1 MSKESTSTNGGV
13 HVTTE
18 MLMHASKTTLAK
30 GESTEHYLH
39 RITHLT
45 LNNKKLTS
53 MTNLHRC
60 TNVKVVLYMYDNKI
74 ASIDATLSSL
84 RHLTHVHLQRNRI
97 SKIEHFDALVHLEKL
112 YLDGNQISRLEGLA
126 NCTSLQELHL
136 SNQVAAPSSGDEFTF
151 DEDSIMT
158 LRHSLRIL
166 HAANCNIRNPAPIQA
181 LGRLELLD
189 LSRNHIRGVDAVY
202 GLVGN
207 LRRLKDL
214 NLTNNHVNATPKYR
228 DNTIIFSH
236 ASLAVLDTKPIDA
249 NQRATM
255 QSHMAFKHKKRLA
268 TASSIKTKIDAF
280 QVHGSNT
287 WVGGSP
293 NQDQ

>member
-1 MSKESTSTNGGV
+1 MKVFTLRAVKLKAGYNAVELVEVRKTAGNRLGYIYSTSLGQVMAKESTSTNGGV

-112 YLDGNQISRLEGLA
+112 CGLV
-126 NCTSLQELHL
+126 T
-136 SNQVAAPSSGDEFTF
+136 
-151 DEDSIMT
+151 
-158 LRHSLRIL
+158 
-166 HAANCNIRNPAPIQA
+166 
-181 LGRLELLD
+181 
-189 LSRNHIRGVDAVY
+189 AVY

-236 ASLAVLDTKPIDA
+236 ASLGTA
-249 NQRATM
+249 RAERGPLLCL
-255 QSHMAFKHKKRLA
+255 SCR
-268 TASSIKTKIDAF
+268 
-280 QVHGSNT
+280 
-287 WVGGSP
+287 
-293 NQDQ
+293 